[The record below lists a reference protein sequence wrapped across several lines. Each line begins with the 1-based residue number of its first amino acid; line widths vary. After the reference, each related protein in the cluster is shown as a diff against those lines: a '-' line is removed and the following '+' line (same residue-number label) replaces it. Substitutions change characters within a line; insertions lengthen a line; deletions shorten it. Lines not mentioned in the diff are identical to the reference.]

1 MKTHETLGGVVHEAH
16 LEALLVV
23 KRLGQRLPQGVRGQ
37 RRLVAV
43 LELREDHL
51 QSQHTSVDGDVTCH
65 KCCL

>member
-1 MKTHETLGGVVHEAH
+1 MHTHETLGGVVHEAH

-23 KRLGQRLPQGVRGQ
+23 ERLGQRLPQGVRGQ

-51 QSQHTSVDGDVTCH
+51 
-65 KCCL
+65 